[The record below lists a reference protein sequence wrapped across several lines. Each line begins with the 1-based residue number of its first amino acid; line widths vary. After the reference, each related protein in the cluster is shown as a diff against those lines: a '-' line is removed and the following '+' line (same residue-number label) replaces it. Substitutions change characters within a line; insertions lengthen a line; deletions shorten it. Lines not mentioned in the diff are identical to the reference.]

1 MEVTFTCFSRLNIS
15 GMLILANLSGRNL
28 NWLQPIRVN
37 SFAILLWIS
46 WGKGPWFCYPKVTLI
61 GIFNI
66 MFKSLCLHILYTY
79 IHIFFFTSE
88 VLPELPI
95 DGWILHLQNRV
106 LSAPGC
112 RQQEWTQFLNYLN
125 KNMGGKSQM
134 QCNLEIKM
142 HFRLSTE
149 SAPGGKE
156 MVI

>member
-28 NWLQPIRVN
+28 NWLQPILVN
-37 SFAILLWIS
+37 SFAILLWIY
-46 WGKGPWFCYPKVTLI
+46 WGKGLWFCYLKVTLI

-66 MFKSLCLHILYTY
+66 MFKSLCLHIYKY
-79 IHIFFFTSE
+79 IFFFTSE